1 MFRFLALG
9 LTLLLCACASSPST
23 QSTPSEEAAPA
34 PVQTAGV
41 TDPWADE
48 PPPAETAPDDAPV
61 ADAAVADDAEP
72 DDGTFDAR
80 SLYEEAD
87 AFFGAGAA
95 GLADVLNRTFSE
107 KGRPNAFIKGE
118 EAGGAVAVGVRY
130 GRGVLEMKDGTTRQV
145 YWRGPSIGLELGG
158 SAAKV
163 FILVY
168 DLPEADDIYRRFS
181 GVEGSLYFVGGV
193 GATYNNAGDIGIA
206 PIRVG
211 VGWRQGV
218 TFGYMQFTE
227 EAGWNPF

>member
-1 MFRFLALG
+1 MYKPLVPLLCLALV
-9 LTLLLCACASSPST
+9 ACASG
-23 QSTPSEEAAPA
+23 PA
-34 PVQTAGV
+34 P
-41 TDPWADE
+41 
-48 PPPAETAPDDAPV
+48 TAPGDSAPV
-61 ADAAVADDAEP
+61 AVPAEETAAADGGERS
-72 DDGTFDAR
+72 TFDPAA
-80 SLYEEAD
+80 LYAEAD

-107 KGRPNAFIKGE
+107 KGRPNAYIKGE
-118 EAGGAVAVGVRY
+118 EAGGAVAIGVRY
-130 GRGVLEMKDGTTRQV
+130 GRGTLTMNDGSTYPV

-163 FILVY
+163 FVLIY
-168 DLPEADDIYRRFS
+168 DLPEAADIYQRFA

-218 TFGYMQFTE
+218 TFGYMQFSE
-227 EAGWNPF
+227 EPTWNPF

>member
-1 MFRFLALG
+1 MK
-9 LTLLLCACASSPST
+9 
-23 QSTPSEEAAPA
+23 
-34 PVQTAGV
+34 TAGV

-48 PPPAETAPDDAPV
+48 PPAAEPPPEEAPEGDAS
-61 ADAAVADDAEP
+61 AATPEDAEAAA
-72 DDGTFDAR
+72 GTFDAA
-80 SLYEEAD
+80 SLYREAD

-118 EAGGAVAVGVRY
+118 EAGGAIAVGVRY

-145 YWRGPSIGLELGG
+145 YWRGPSVGLELGG

-168 DLPEADDIYRRFS
+168 DLPEADDIFRRFS